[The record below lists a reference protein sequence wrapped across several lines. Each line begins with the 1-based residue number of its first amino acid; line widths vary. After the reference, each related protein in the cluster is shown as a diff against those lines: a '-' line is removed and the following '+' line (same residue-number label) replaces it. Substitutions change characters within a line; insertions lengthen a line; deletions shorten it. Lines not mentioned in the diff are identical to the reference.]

1 MTAERGQ
8 AKRGESTQRRK
19 KMNALAKL
27 TMADLERTFLGFD
40 RLHNHPSSSVLDSGY
55 PRYNVVRS
63 GEEKYR
69 IELALPGWNKEDIEI
84 SLQNSELT
92 IKGKRK
98 QEEAKGDFYIY
109 KGLSGKCFERTFTVG
124 EFIKIKKAYTG
135 RGMLIIELEQEL
147 PESRRPVIIDIE

>member
-1 MTAERGQ
+1 MTAERSQGTR
-8 AKRGESTQRRK
+8 AERTQRRK
-19 KMNALAKL
+19 NMNALAKL

-40 RLHNHPSSSVLDSGY
+40 RLHNHLSSTVLDSGY
-55 PRYNVVRS
+55 PRYNVIRS
-63 GEEKYR
+63 GEESYR

-84 SLQNSELT
+84 SLQNSKLT

-124 EFIKIKKAYTG
+124 EFIKIKKAFTG
-135 RGMLIIELEQEL
+135 RGMLLIELEQEL

>member
-1 MTAERGQ
+1 
-8 AKRGESTQRRK
+8 
-19 KMNALAKL
+19 MNALAKL

-40 RLHNHPSSSVLDSGY
+40 RLHNHLSSTVLDSGY
-55 PRYNVVRS
+55 PRYNVIRS
-63 GEEKYR
+63 GEESYR

-84 SLQNSELT
+84 SLQNSKLT

-98 QEEAKGDFYIY
+98 QEEAKEDFYIY

-124 EFIKIKKAYTG
+124 EFIKIQKAYTG

>member
-1 MTAERGQ
+1 
-8 AKRGESTQRRK
+8 
-19 KMNALAKL
+19 MNALAKL

-40 RLHNHPSSSVLDSGY
+40 RLHNHLSSTVLDSGY

-63 GEEKYR
+63 EKEKYR

-109 KGLSGKCFERTFTVG
+109 KGLSGKCFTRTFTVG
-124 EFIKIKKAYTG
+124 EFIKITKAYTA
-135 RGMLIIELEQEL
+135 RGMLIVELEQEL

>member
-1 MTAERGQ
+1 MTAERSQGTR
-8 AKRGESTQRRK
+8 AERAQRSK
-19 KMNALAKL
+19 NMNAIAKL
-27 TMADLERTFLGFD
+27 TMADLERHFLGFD
-40 RLHNHPSSSVLDSGY
+40 RLHNHLSSTVLDAGY
-55 PRYNVVRS
+55 PRYNVIKS
-63 GEEKYR
+63 GDTSYR

-84 SLQNSELT
+84 SLQNSKLT

-124 EFIKIKKAYTG
+124 EFIKIQKAYTG

>member
-1 MTAERGQ
+1 
-8 AKRGESTQRRK
+8 
-19 KMNALAKL
+19 MNALAKL

-40 RLHNHPSSSVLDSGY
+40 RLHNHLSSTVLDSGY
-55 PRYNVVRS
+55 PRYNVIRS
-63 GEEKYR
+63 GEESYR

-84 SLQNSELT
+84 SLQNSKLT

-109 KGLSGKCFERTFTVG
+109 KGLSGKCFTRTFTVG
-124 EFIKIKKAYTG
+124 EFIKITKAYTA
-135 RGMLIIELEQEL
+135 RGMLIVELEQEL